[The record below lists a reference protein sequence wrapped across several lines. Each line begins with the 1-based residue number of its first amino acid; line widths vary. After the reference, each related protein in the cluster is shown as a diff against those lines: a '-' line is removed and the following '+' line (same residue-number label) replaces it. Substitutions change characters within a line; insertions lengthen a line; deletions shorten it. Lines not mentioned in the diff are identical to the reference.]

1 MSGILDDFRRVSA
14 RSRCPV
20 CDRPDWCLVS
30 REGGDEPVSAVCAR
44 TESAISFGS
53 AGWLHRLREGGARS
67 RTFRTETLS
76 PVVDHRR
83 TADRFAVNAPLDPI
97 AAELGL
103 PVEALRRLRVGWDP
117 SERCS
122 TWPLTD
128 ASGRCV
134 GIVRRFPQ
142 GRKKLR
148 QGDRAGLYLPADL
161 PDDLSRER
169 LLVVE
174 GGSDT
179 AAGLAI
185 GRIAVGRYS
194 SLTSTK
200 DLQRL
205 AAKRHALAVSIVA
218 DNDSPGIEGA
228 ERLGRALAGL
238 VREVR
243 IIRPP
248 DGIKDLRDWL
258 RAGAS
263 AEDIE
268 RAEREAR

>member
-1 MSGILDDFRRVSA
+1 MSLLKDFRRVSGRA
-14 RSRCPV
+14 RCPV
-20 CDRPDWCLVS
+20 CDRSDWCLVS
-30 REGGDEPVSAVCAR
+30 REGGDEPVSAICAR
-44 TESAISFGS
+44 TESRLRFGS

-67 RTFRTETLS
+67 GSFRTETLR

-83 TADRFAVNAPLDPI
+83 TAEALAVNAPIDPI

-103 PVEALRRLRVGWDP
+103 PVETLRRLRIGWDP

-122 TWPLTD
+122 TWPLSD
-128 ASGRCV
+128 ALGRCV
-134 GIVRRFPQ
+134 GIVRRFAG

-148 QGDRAGLYLPADL
+148 PGDRVGLYIPADL

-179 AAGLAI
+179 AAGLAL
-185 GRIAVGRYS
+185 GRWCVGRFS
-194 SLTSTK
+194 CLTGLN
-200 DLQRL
+200 DLRRL
-205 AAKRHALAVSIVA
+205 AARRHALAVSIVA
-218 DNDSPGIEGA
+218 DNDKPGRDGA
-228 ERLGRALAGL
+228 DQLRRGLAGL
-238 VREVR
+238 VREIR
-243 IIRPP
+243 IVRPP
-248 DGIKDLRDWL
+248 DGMKDLRDWL

-263 AEDIE
+263 AEDLD